1 MTRFIMSITEAVD
14 LVIKSSIIA
23 VGGEVF
29 VTKMPAVNIKQIA
42 DVLIKKYSNNKKINI
57 KITGPR
63 PGEKM
68 YEELMSEEET
78 KRAIETDD
86 FFVILNPFENK
97 EDLLSNYT
105 SIKNKFVKN
114 PYISKNE
121 QLLDSKNIEKIIDN
135 IGN

>member
-1 MTRFIMSITEAVD
+1 MSISEAVN

-23 VGGEVF
+23 NGGEVF

-42 DVLIKKYSNNKKINI
+42 EVLIKKYSKNKKINI
-57 KITGPR
+57 KIIGPR

-78 KRAIETDD
+78 KRAIEIDD

-97 EDLLSNYT
+97 EDLLTNYS
-105 SIKNKFVKN
+105 SIKNKVVNN

-121 QLLDSKNIEKIIDN
+121 KLLDSIKIEKIIDN